1 MEPSSHPSAR
11 IVDVGFA
18 ATDQMDPPC
27 DDIDLCIERVRRACG
42 DQGDHITRMVA
53 CTISHSSN
61 SLPPPVLNKRR
72 SETDGIS
79 SPCKSTGCLSV
90 SAREST
96 LDGIGPER
104 V

>member
-18 ATDQMDPPC
+18 AMDQIEPPC
-27 DDIDLCIERVRRACG
+27 DDIDLCTERVRRAH
-42 DQGDHITRMVA
+42 GDHEDHVTRIVA
-53 CTISHSSN
+53 CTISHSIN

-72 SETDGIS
+72 SEIDGIS
-79 SPCKSTGCLSV
+79 SSRKSTGCLSV
-90 SAREST
+90 SEREST
-96 LDGIGPER
+96 LDGISPES